1 MHIRLHHNSINKDSG
16 VEIPAE
22 AWILMIKKYSNGKA
36 VCSGSLVE
44 HFLRMHHE
52 YHCLRRTNDMGRNVL
67 THEWSDLIF
76 PETTTSQRFRECTT
90 GLTIRSINNSFPLMH
105 FSRSQIHPHMSVC
118 KTIIHLSQPYHRCT
132 QHSHSKNLTRCS
144 QRNPKHIG
152 LSLIH
157 FHDTWSFEKN
167 MAQ

>member
-1 MHIRLHHNSINKDSG
+1 MHIRLHHNSINKDSR

-22 AWILMIKKYSNGKA
+22 AWILMIKKIQQWESRVQRITGGTF
-36 VCSGSLVE
+36 SS
-44 HFLRMHHE
+44 MHHE
-52 YHCLRRTNDMGRNVL
+52 YHCLRRTNDMGRYVL

-105 FSRSQIHPHMSVC
+105 FSRSQIHPHVSVC

-132 QHSHSKNLTRCS
+132 QHSRSKNLTGCS